1 MLEKLQ
7 VFSLNSNNPF
17 IGKGS
22 YRAERKHKT
31 IPDNVNVCVTKTSN
45 EFSKRFKLERNMKA
59 NENLKGQKPKRKTEC
74 KKAKLKRLKAIG
86 QENESQA
93 NKNSRLLC
101 EEKKSREKHKI
112 ALLRLQ
118 NTRN

>member
-1 MLEKLQ
+1 M
-7 VFSLNSNNPF
+7 FSLNSSNQF
-17 IGKGS
+17 VGKGS

-45 EFSKRFKLERNMKA
+45 EFSKRFKLERNMEA
-59 NENLKGQKPKRKTEC
+59 NENVKGQKPKRKTEW

-93 NKNSRLLC
+93 NKNSDYFVRK
-101 EEKKSREKHKI
+101 KKSREKHKI

>member
-1 MLEKLQ
+1 M
-7 VFSLNSNNPF
+7 FSLNSNNPF

-59 NENLKGQKPKRKTEC
+59 NENLKGQKPKRKTEW
-74 KKAKLKRLKAIG
+74 KKAKLKRLKVIG

-93 NKNSRLLC
+93 NKNSDYFVRKKKVGKNTKLLFYVYRIQ
-101 EEKKSREKHKI
+101 EIR
-112 ALLRLQ
+112 R
-118 NTRN
+118 T